1 MATSL
6 TSIEPTASTK
16 VSFPTS
22 GLREFLGIRSYQA
35 GQVAIA
41 ICAAEEALLDAQ
53 IVTILEHIAII
64 DECGVLGQNLDAGNA
79 IHKVHHR
86 FFLVSA

>member
-1 MATSL
+1 MRPSEGRGEKVARAAEEFDNTLDMATSL

-22 GLREFLGIRSYQA
+22 GLREFRGIRSNQA

-41 ICAAEEALLDAQ
+41 ICAAEEALLDA
-53 IVTILEHIAII
+53 
-64 DECGVLGQNLDAGNA
+64 DC
-79 IHKVHHR
+79 HHTR
-86 FFLVSA
+86 AHCNHR